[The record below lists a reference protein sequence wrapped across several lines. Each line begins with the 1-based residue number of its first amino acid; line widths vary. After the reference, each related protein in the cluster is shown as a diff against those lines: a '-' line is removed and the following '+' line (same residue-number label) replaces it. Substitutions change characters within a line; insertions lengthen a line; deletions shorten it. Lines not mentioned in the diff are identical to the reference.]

1 MYVWFKWFFFSW
13 KRQTEESSDVWN
25 IISDIHVVKGT
36 INTWR
41 MLGVFGD
48 IRQVLYWMFRECC
61 RCLFIVFSVEG
72 SNRRENPCVQTI
84 LYKCTL
90 KFEHSWGRNL
100 YDSTEIGEIVIVS
113 VLFFYC
119 LHFPSAPFVWFL
131 YSSSYSLFCEH
142 FVFCTAFSTVVKCT
156 FCFLY
161 GISNVQYMIYA
172 VCFRY
177 SFCFEQCICV
187 YILSSVQ
194 LFLQFVI
201 CTVCFLCSISYVHV
215 YMLCGTAFPMS
226 SLFYEQFDPV
236 QLYLCSVCWRVER
249 EEQARC
255 RGIHR

>member
-72 SNRRENPCVQTI
+72 SNRREKPCVQTI

-161 GISNVQYMIYA
+161 GISYVQYMIY
-172 VCFRY
+172 
-177 SFCFEQCICV
+177 ICCV
-187 YILSSVQ
+187 
-194 LFLQFVI
+194 F
-201 CTVCFLCSISYVHV
+201 
-215 YMLCGTAFPMS
+215 
-226 SLFYEQFDPV
+226 PV
-236 QLYLCSVCWRVER
+236 QLLLWTVYLCVHFVFCTAFSTVCYMYSLFPMQHFLCTYAVWYSVSYE
-249 EEQARC
+249 
-255 RGIHR
+255 

>member
-142 FVFCTAFSTVVKCT
+142 FVFCTAFSTVVNCT
-156 FCFLY
+156 FCFFVRHFPCTVY
-161 GISNVQYMIYA
+161 DICCVFPVQLLLWTVYLCVHFVFCTAFSTVCYMYSLFPMQHFLCTCIYA
-172 VCFRY
+172 VWY
-177 SFCFEQCICV
+177 SV
-187 YILSSVQ
+187 
-194 LFLQFVI
+194 
-201 CTVCFLCSISYVHV
+201 SY
-215 YMLCGTAFPMS
+215 
-226 SLFYEQFDPV
+226 E
-236 QLYLCSVCWRVER
+236 
-249 EEQARC
+249 
-255 RGIHR
+255 